1 MRLKLVGLCW
11 LSAASLQAGVP
22 AALQMM
28 ADGAQQSLVRLD
40 KSVADAAEDAAP
52 FVTASNDRMLRAI
65 LQRVVRSNQMAVDA
79 ALVSPAGRM
88 RLIDPPEYKKFERTD
103 ISTQA
108 AWKAL
113 AQSNRP
119 VLSQAFRMAEGF
131 YAVSLAHPVTANG
144 IRSGAVSVAFNPS
157 GWIEGT
163 RRGPLSDLPF
173 RFFAVQ
179 KDGLILAGSD
189 PGFVG
194 ANLLKEASGA
204 PAAMQALARRIL
216 TEPSGDGVY
225 TRPAA
230 DDEMRTRVSWTTVG
244 LRGTEFRLALTS
256 DFAGAVPRGS
266 VNADTVARALDRLAD
281 SPSLVK
287 ALRGKTGEAEDAMLA
302 FLQQT
307 RGVYTVQLLDV
318 RGKVICGQPVQAVP
332 SGMHTGAVVRPGGSE
347 LGQAIAGK
355 NPTRFEGPLLEG
367 GNGLFLV
374 QPLPRGIGS
383 LLAIVRYE

>member
-1 MRLKLVGLCW
+1 MRFLLAGMLI
-11 LSAASLQAGVP
+11 LSAASLRAGVP

-28 ADGAQQSLVRLD
+28 ADDAQQSLVRLD
-40 KSVADAAEDAAP
+40 KSVASAAEDAAP
-52 FVTASNDRMLRAI
+52 FVSSSNDRMLRAI
-65 LQRVVRSNQMAVDA
+65 LQRVVRSNPMAVDA
-79 ALVSPAGRM
+79 ALVSPVGRM
-88 RLIDPPEYKKFERTD
+88 RLIEPTAFKKFEGSD

-108 AWKAL
+108 AWKTL
-113 AQSNRP
+113 AQSGRP

-131 YAVSLAHPVTANG
+131 YAVSLAHPVTTNG
-144 IRSGAVSVAFNPS
+144 VRTGAVSVAFNPS
-157 GWIEGT
+157 SWIEGT

-194 ANLLKEASGA
+194 ASLLKETSGA

-216 TEPSGDGVY
+216 SEPSGDGIY
-225 TRPAA
+225 TRPTA

-244 LRGTEFRLALTS
+244 LRGSEFRLALTS

-266 VNADTVARALDRLAD
+266 VNPETVARALDRLAD

-332 SGMHTGAVVRPGGSE
+332 SGMHTGAIARPGADD
-347 LGQAIAGK
+347 LAAALTGK
-355 NPTRFEGPLLEG
+355 APSRFEGPLLEG